1 MSALLNALLD
11 FHFLRPLWLLALL
24 PLLAGTWLLLRQRL
38 QTGRWRHAVDPE
50 LARWVIESGW
60 RGTLRRGLFAV
71 VLAWT
76 LAVLALAGPSFEKRP
91 QPVARGAD
99 ALVVVL
105 DLSLSMYAEDLSPS
119 RLVRARLK
127 IADILKQREDGRTG
141 LVVHAGDAHT
151 VVPLTD
157 DVRTIGNLLS
167 ALEPGLMPVLG
178 SRTAP
183 AIERARTLLV
193 DAEAPEGR
201 ILLVTDEITD
211 AEAAIRAAGN
221 GHPVSV
227 LGIGTAE
234 GAPIPLEPIGRSG
247 HLRDEGRTVIVRLD
261 EGPLRSLAAATGGRY
276 ATFTRNDADL
286 RRLLGGDPRSPRAD
300 EDRDREYDLWID
312 LGPWLVLLILPVA
325 LFAFRRGVIAVLA
338 VVLLAPVQETRAAGP
353 GDWFDRPDQRA
364 YQALRSGNPE
374 RAASTFEDPDWR
386 ATALYRAG
394 EHAEAARTWSAGD
407 ADTLYNRGTALARA
421 GEFEAAQQALA
432 AALERDPD
440 HADAAHNKDLVDRLL
455 EQRRQDAAN
464 DEGSP
469 QEDPNG
475 SEGNQSE
482 SRERGDSSSESR
494 SGENDSGQQEDGRGE
509 PSEPEQRD
517 AEGRSAEAGEEEGER
532 GSDEQRMAQRS
543 EEQAQALEQWLR
555 RVPDEPGAL
564 LRRKFQYESDQ
575 RQRRGLRRAP
585 EEDPPW

>member
-1 MSALLNALLD
+1 MSALLD

-24 PLLAGTWLLLRQRL
+24 PLLSGAWLLLLRQRL
-38 QTGRWRHAVDPE
+38 QAGRWRHAVDPE

-71 VLAWT
+71 LLAWT
-76 LAVLALAGPSFEKRP
+76 VAVLALAGPSFEKRP

-127 IADILKQREDGRTG
+127 IADILQLRQDGRTG

-157 DVRTIGNLLS
+157 DVRTIRNLLP

-183 AIERARTLLV
+183 AIDRALTLLR
-193 DAEAPEGR
+193 DAAAPDGR
-201 ILLVTDEITD
+201 ILLITDEVND
-211 AEAAIRAAGN
+211 PEAAIRAAGDD
-221 GHPVSV
+221 HPVSV

-234 GAPIPLEPIGRSG
+234 GGPIPLEPLGRSG
-247 HLRDEGRTVIVRLD
+247 HLREDGRTVIVRLD
-261 EGPLRSLAAATGGRY
+261 EAPLRELAAATGGRY
-276 ATFTRNDADL
+276 AAFTRDDADL
-286 RRLLGGDPRSPRAD
+286 RHLLGGDPRSLRPD
-300 EDRDREYDLWID
+300 EDRDREFDLWID

-325 LFAFRRGVIAVLA
+325 LLAFRRGVLAVLA
-338 VVLLAPVQETRAAGP
+338 LMLLAPVQDARAADP
-353 GDWFDRPDQRA
+353 GDWFARPDQRA
-364 YQALRSGNPE
+364 HEALRSGRPE
-374 RAASTFEDPDWR
+374 EAAALFEDPDWR
-386 ATALYRAG
+386 ATALYRTG
-394 EHAEAARTWSAGD
+394 EYAEAARTWPGDD
-407 ADTLYNRGTALARA
+407 ADALYNRGTALARA

-432 AALERDPD
+432 AALEQDPE
-440 HADAAHNKDLVDRLL
+440 HADAAHNKELVDRLL

-464 DEGSP
+464 EEGSS

-475 SEGNQSE
+475 QEGNQSE
-482 SRERGDSSSESR
+482 SRERADESSQSR
-494 SGENDSGQQEDGRGE
+494 SGENESGEPEAGRGE
-509 PSEPEQRD
+509 ESSESQQRD
-517 AEGRSAEAGEEEGER
+517 AEGRSAEAGDREGER
-532 GSDEQRMAQRS
+532 GSDEERMAQRT
-543 EEQAQALEQWLR
+543 EERAQALEQWLR

-585 EEDPPW
+585 EEDQPW